1 MRETLIIGVGSPQG
15 DDRLGWLAV
24 ENLANHADLRALG
37 DRLSL
42 IALDRPGTA
51 LIAHWRGAHKVI
63 VIDAVQSEAPTGTL
77 HRIGTDELAP
87 CRTLASSHGFGL
99 AETLRLADSL
109 GVLPEDLVIFG
120 VAIGDATPGEEVV
133 SDEIMRALPELV
145 SAVVSEVI
153 STGGPQIES
162 NRTTGSP
169 TRRPVT

>member
-1 MRETLIIGVGSPQG
+1 MDE
-15 DDRLGWLAV
+15 
-24 ENLANHADLRALG
+24 
-37 DRLSL
+37 
-42 IALDRPGTA
+42 IA
-51 LIAHWRGAHKVI
+51 
-63 VIDAVQSEAPTGTL
+63 S
-77 HRIGTDELAP
+77 
-87 CRTLASSHGFGL
+87 CRTLTSSHGFGL